1 MPNSFYG
8 RQRPLYVPPS
18 SLEYVKV
25 RMTTTTRKTMMETE
39 PLTEVSKRIVIFG
52 AAGDLCKRKL
62 IPALFELWKK
72 NLLPKG
78 LLIVGASR
86 RDLPKETWLNHLG
99 DYPQDF
105 TAWLDFISCDLDC
118 QESLNKLHDE
128 SADTTYFLSVPPSTY
143 GAAITNLKEAGF
155 LDDPQRSRVVI
166 EKPFGYDYKS
176 ACNLQSVVERHLR
189 EKQVYRIDH
198 YLGKDTV
205 NNILATRF
213 SNILLEPLWSRQ
225 YIEEVQIF
233 ATETLGCEG
242 RSQYYDGS
250 GVVRDMLQNHML
262 QVLALIAME
271 APCKMTATEIRR
283 EKTKVLAATRLGY
296 KTIFGQY
303 EGYKSEDGVDPNSAT
318 PTFVAGDLYVDNW
331 RWEGVPFHFM
341 TGKKMPYGCVEVVV
355 KLKAPPQQ
363 LFEGHEYNDRIV
375 MRLQPHPH
383 FDIRID
389 MKAPGFKNDVETATL
404 THRYPDWLGV
414 DGYEKLLYD
423 ALHDDQSNFV
433 HSEEVLESWR
443 IVDDLL
449 CTGEYCPIRTVPY
462 LYSGGTWGPQ
472 YKTDFITKWDYPA

>member
-1 MPNSFYG
+1 MPFQSWQY
-8 RQRPLYVPPS
+8 PLYYPRFIS
-18 SLEYVKV
+18 GYEKVKI
-25 RMTTTTRKTMMETE
+25 TTTTQTTTMEMDV
-39 PLTEVSKRIVIFG
+39 LTKRIVIFG
-52 AAGDLCKRKL
+52 ATGDLCKRKL
-62 IPALFELWKK
+62 IPALYQLWCKH
-72 NLLPKG
+72 LLPKD

-86 RDLPKETWLNHLG
+86 REITKQCWLEKLG
-99 DYPQDF
+99 DYPEDF
-105 TAWLDFISCDLDC
+105 THWLDFVSCDLSNP
-118 QESLNKLHDE
+118 ESLMKLHDE
-128 SADTTYFLSVPPSTY
+128 SADTTFFLSVPPSTY
-143 GAAITNLKEAGF
+143 ADAITNLKQAGF
-155 LDDPQRSRVVI
+155 LDEPERSRVVI

-176 ACNLQSVVERHLR
+176 ASDLQSVVSRHLR

-213 SNILLEPLWSRQ
+213 SNILLEPLWNRQ

-242 RSQYYDGS
+242 RSQYYEDA

-271 APCKMTATEIRR
+271 APCKMNATEIRR

-303 EGYKSEDGVDPNSAT
+303 DGYRNEEGVGKWSET
-318 PTFVAGDLYVDNW
+318 PTFVAGDIYIDNW

-341 TGKKMPYGCVEVVV
+341 SGKKMPYQCVEVVI

-375 MRLQPHPH
+375 MRLQPHAH

-389 MKAPGFKNDVETATL
+389 MKAPGFNNDVETATL

-423 ALHDDQSNFV
+423 ALNDDQSNFV

-449 CTGEYCPIRTVPY
+449 CVGDSCPIRTVPF
-462 LYSGGTWGPQ
+462 LHGEGLWGPTH
-472 YKTDFITKWDYPA
+472 KTEFITKWDYPA